1 MTTIS
6 QNGTS
11 FPAGAGNDTIN
22 ITATDQVTV
31 FGGAGDDSISVI
43 SQTFDEN
50 AANLMYIYADAG
62 NDTLQGG
69 TDRQYMNG
77 MLGDDSLSGGD
88 SNDTLEGGQG
98 NDYVFGDYGDDSL
111 NGNRGA
117 DTVYGNEGDDV
128 VRGGR
133 GADYVTGNDG
143 NDTVVGDLGGDQLNG
158 GTGADVFVLST
169 NASPDPLITSE
180 TDLIQDF
187 SREEGDKIGLT
198 DDIEF
203 ASLSLTAT
211 GQTRI
216 DYTVN
221 GVSHIVFLLGV
232 NINLVESDFVTIG

>member
-6 QNGTS
+6 QNGSFFVATS
-11 FPAGAGNDTIN
+11 GNDTLD
-22 ITATDQVTV
+22 ITATDAVTV
-31 FGGAGDDSISVI
+31 FGGEGDDTISVI
-43 SQTFDEN
+43 SQSFDDN
-50 AANLMYIYADAG
+50 SGRITIYAENG
-62 NDTLQGG
+62 NDTVQGG
-69 TDRQYMNG
+69 ASTEYING
-77 MLGDDSLSGGD
+77 MMGNDSLLGSDG
-88 SNDTLEGGQG
+88 NDTIEGGKG
-98 NDYVFGDYGDDSL
+98 DDYVFGEYGDDSV

-117 DTVYGNEGDDV
+117 DTVYGNEGNDI

-133 GADYVTGNDG
+133 GADYVAGNDG
-143 NDTVVGDLGGDQLNG
+143 DDTVVGDLGGDQLNG

-169 NASPDPLITSE
+169 NVSPDSTVTSE

-203 ASLSLTAT
+203 ASLGLTAT

-221 GVSHIVFLLGV
+221 GIAHTVFLLGV
-232 NINLVESDFVTIG
+232 NINLTESDFVTI